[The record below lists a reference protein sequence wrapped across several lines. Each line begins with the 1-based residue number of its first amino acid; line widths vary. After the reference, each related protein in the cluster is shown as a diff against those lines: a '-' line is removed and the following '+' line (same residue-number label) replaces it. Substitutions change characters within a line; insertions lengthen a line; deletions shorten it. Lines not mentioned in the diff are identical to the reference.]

1 MNREETIIKFL
12 IAAIGVYLTGMILP
26 GVNVANVWIAIVV
39 SAFIGLLNILLKPL
53 LIILTIPITLV
64 TFGLFLIV
72 INGFMIYLADKIVPG
87 FEVKTFWLAMVFS
100 IVLSIITFLLERIFG
115 VKPPTDQSL

>member
-1 MNREETIIKFL
+1 MNREQTIIKFL

-39 SAFIGLLNILLKPL
+39 SAFIGLLNVFLKPL
-53 LIILTIPITLV
+53 LFFLTIPITV
-64 TFGLFLIV
+64 ITFGLFLMV

-87 FEVKTFWLAMVFS
+87 FEVKTFWLAMLFS
-100 IVLSIITFLLERIFG
+100 IVLSIITFLMERIFG
-115 VKPPTDQSL
+115 IQSPSNQS

>member
-1 MNREETIIKFL
+1 MNNEQTLIKFL

-53 LIILTIPITLV
+53 LVILTIPITLF

-87 FEVKTFWLAMVFS
+87 FEVKSFWLSMIFS
-100 IVLSIITFLLERIFG
+100 IVFSLITFFLERIFG
-115 VKPPTDQSL
+115 IRPPTD

>member
-1 MNREETIIKFL
+1 MIRSEQTLIKFL

-53 LIILTIPITLV
+53 LVILTIPITLV
-64 TFGLFLIV
+64 TFGLFMIV
-72 INGFMIYLADKIVPG
+72 INGFMIYLADKIVTG
-87 FEVKTFWLAMVFS
+87 FEVKSFWLSMVFS
-100 IVLSIITFLLERIFG
+100 IVLSIITFLLESIFG
-115 VKPPTDQSL
+115 IKPPTN

>member
-1 MNREETIIKFL
+1 MRSEQTLIKFL

-53 LIILTIPITLV
+53 LVVLTIPITMV

-72 INGFMIYLADKIVPG
+72 INGFIIYLADKIVTG
-87 FEVKTFWLAMVFS
+87 FEVKSFWLSMVFS

-115 VKPPTDQSL
+115 IKPPTNQSL

>member
-1 MNREETIIKFL
+1 MNREQTIIKFL

-39 SAFIGLLNILLKPL
+39 SAFIGLLNIFLKPIL
-53 LIILTIPITLV
+53 FFLTIPITV
-64 TFGLFLIV
+64 ITFGLFLVV

-100 IVLSIITFLLERIFG
+100 VVLSIITFLLERIFG
-115 VKPPTDQSL
+115 VKSPVD